1 MEKNPETWGK
11 TQLQGGA
18 PSTTI
23 PLNRKAAASALDR
36 WSPGTTE
43 ATVATVATTATATV
57 ASRLSAARGS

>member
-11 TQLQGGA
+11 TQLQGVA

-43 ATVATVATTATATV
+43 ATVATTATATV